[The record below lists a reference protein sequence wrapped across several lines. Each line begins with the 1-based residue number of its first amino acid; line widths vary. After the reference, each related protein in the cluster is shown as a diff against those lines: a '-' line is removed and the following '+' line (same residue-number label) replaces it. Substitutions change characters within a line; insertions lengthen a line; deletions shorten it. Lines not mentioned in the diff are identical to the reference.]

1 MRIGLIDVDGHR
13 YPNLPLMKLSAWH
26 KAKGDT
32 VEWYEPLFHTIGEP
46 FDLVYMSKVFSFT
59 PDYPYGINCKKLV
72 RGGSG
77 YAIELTDGK
86 EFYHKEKDTDLP
98 YEIEHI
104 YPDYSMYPEHTKD
117 TAFGFLTRGC
127 PRACHLCH
135 VSSKEGRLSRKVA
148 DLSEFWR
155 GQKHIEILDPNTL
168 ACKEWEPCLQQL
180 IDSKSRI
187 NFNQGLDIRAT
198 NDHKNE
204 MLSQIKIDEIHF
216 AWDRY
221 EDKEIICPK
230 FDAFRKISKV
240 HPHDLQVYVITGDRD
255 RRIRDEDLYRIYW
268 LRDHGYAPYV
278 TIYDKANLPRNHELI
293 KLQRWVN
300 NRWVFWKV
308 PTFEEYKKEGWK
320 DA

>member
-1 MRIGLIDVDGHR
+1 M
-13 YPNLPLMKLSAWH
+13 
-26 KAKGDT
+26 
-32 VEWYEPLFHTIGEP
+32 
-46 FDLVYMSKVFSFT
+46 
-59 PDYPYGINCKKLV
+59 
-72 RGGSG
+72 
-77 YAIELTDGK
+77 TDGK